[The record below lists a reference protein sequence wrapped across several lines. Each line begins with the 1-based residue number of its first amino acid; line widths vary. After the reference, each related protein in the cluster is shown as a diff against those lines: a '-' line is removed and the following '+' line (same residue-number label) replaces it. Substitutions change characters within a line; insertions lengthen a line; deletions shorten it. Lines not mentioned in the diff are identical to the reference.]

1 MKFTEAQLET
11 AFAEL
16 IGDEGY
22 PHHFGNTLNRAED
35 EVILADDLR
44 AFLLQK
50 YEAENLTESEANSI
64 ILHIKTLPASDL
76 YESNKRFMSWLSDGF
91 ILKREDHNQKDI
103 YIQLIDFSGLEN
115 QTISE
120 NIETL
125 IAEPQASYGD
135 TNIYKFVTQLEITE
149 ANQKRIPDGILY
161 INGLPLVVFEFK
173 TAIRENTTIHNAY
186 EQLTIDRK
194 STRLNSSHV
203 RISYAVF
210 CLKKKKKK

>member
-16 IGDEGY
+16 IGDKDY

-91 ILKREDHNQKDI
+91 ILKREEI
-103 YIQLIDFSGLEN
+103 GR
-115 QTISE
+115 
-120 NIETL
+120 
-125 IAEPQASYGD
+125 ASC
-135 TNIYKFVTQLEITE
+135 
-149 ANQKRIPDGILY
+149 
-161 INGLPLVVFEFK
+161 
-173 TAIRENTTIHNAY
+173 RE
-186 EQLTIDRK
+186 R
-194 STRLNSSHV
+194 V
-203 RISYAVF
+203 
-210 CLKKKKKK
+210 